1 MAAAWPCPLQQGS
14 KHGDA
19 LLPEWRQLVL
29 ALLPERVDHMQ
40 LLASSME
47 IVSVHR
53 ADPFVSRGRLSAC
66 LGHVERYQMSCAV
79 PAHGDRLAQLLAHWK
94 RGQLSALE
102 DQDL

>member
-1 MAAAWPCPLQQGS
+1 MAAAWPCPLQQGR

-53 ADPFVSRGRLSAC
+53 ADPFGSLSAC

-79 PAHGDRLAQLLAHWK
+79 PTHGDRLAQLLAHWK
-94 RGQLSALE
+94 RGQ
-102 DQDL
+102 

>member
-1 MAAAWPCPLQQGS
+1 MAAVWPCPLQQGR

-19 LLPEWRQLVL
+19 LLPEGRQLVL

-53 ADPFVSRGRLSAC
+53 ADPFGSRGPFSAC
-66 LGHVERYQMSCAV
+66 VGHVERYQMSCAV
-79 PAHGDRLAQLLAHWK
+79 PTHGDRLAQLLAHWK
-94 RGQLSALE
+94 RGQ
-102 DQDL
+102 